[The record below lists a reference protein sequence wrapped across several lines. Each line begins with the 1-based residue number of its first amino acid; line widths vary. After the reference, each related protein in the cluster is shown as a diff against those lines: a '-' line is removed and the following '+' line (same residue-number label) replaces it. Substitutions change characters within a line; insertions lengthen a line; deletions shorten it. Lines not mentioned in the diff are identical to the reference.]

1 MNYTFQIYFLLFI
14 SYSILGWIME
24 VILTCI
30 KSKKF
35 VNRGFLIGPYC
46 PIYGWGALL
55 ITILLRKYTSDI
67 VALFALGMILCAILE
82 YFTSYLLEKIFK
94 ARWWDYSTKKFNING
109 RICLNT
115 MIPFGL
121 LGVIMM
127 RIINP
132 TFLSIYNSISPKNLS
147 IIVIIILVI
156 YLIDNI
162 ISISILIS
170 VRKENKALDKDNTEE
185 MSRLVHDKII
195 SMGWG
200 YKRLLSAFPNVR
212 HIAKLISK
220 ENIKMKNYKKYNYMN
235 IKDDA
240 EVVKNWEPLKFE
252 INDNYKYVSKNII
265 FNFFSN
271 VLCFIVAIILSI
283 FDRLLYGYKVINKK
297 NIVKNSGF
305 VSISNHIHWMDCT
318 FVGLMN
324 YPHRIYF
331 PTLASNFKIPVIRHI
346 IKLLYAI
353 PIPKTNNQK
362 EIFYN
367 TINDLLK
374 EGKIVHMYPEG
385 SLWPYYDKVRNFK
398 YGAFKMA
405 VEANVP
411 IQPIVF
417 KYVNKWYKRKP
428 AIVCEILKP
437 IYPNN
442 KLKKEERIK
451 DLKNRSLKEMRKSS
465 ENINIIL

>member
-1 MNYTFQIYFLLFI
+1 
-14 SYSILGWIME
+14 
-24 VILTCI
+24 
-30 KSKKF
+30 
-35 VNRGFLIGPYC
+35 
-46 PIYGWGALL
+46 
-55 ITILLRKYTSDI
+55 
-67 VALFALGMILCAILE
+67 
-82 YFTSYLLEKIFK
+82 
-94 ARWWDYSTKKFNING
+94 
-109 RICLNT
+109 
-115 MIPFGL
+115 
-121 LGVIMM
+121 MM

-132 TFLSIYNSISPKNLS
+132 AFLSIYNSISPKNLS

-156 YLIDNI
+156 YLIDII

-185 MSRLVHDKII
+185 MSKLVHDKII

-212 HIAKLISK
+212 HIDKLISK

-240 EVVKNWEPLKFE
+240 EVVKNWEPLRFE
-252 INDNYKYVSKNII
+252 ISDNYKYVSKNKVFNII
-265 FNFFSN
+265 SN
-271 VLCFIVAIILSI
+271 VISFFVMIILTL
-283 FDRLLYGYKVINKK
+283 FNKFVYGYKVINKK
-297 NIVKNSGF
+297 NIVKNGGF
-305 VSISNHIHWMDCT
+305 VSISNHIHYMDCT
-318 FVGLMN
+318 FIGLTY
-324 YPHRIYF
+324 YPHRVYY

-346 IKLLYAI
+346 IKILYAI
-353 PIPKTNNQK
+353 PIPKRDNQK
-362 EIFYN
+362 IIFYN
-367 TINDLLK
+367 EINKLLRN
-374 EGKIVHMYPEG
+374 GKIVQMYPEG
-385 SLWPYYDKVRNFK
+385 SLWPYYDKIRNFK

-428 AIVCEILKP
+428 AIVCEVLKP